1 MGGTTALVGSVG
13 SGYWLLV
20 ISGQHY
26 SDTMIRI
33 LLFSL
38 LISLA
43 LLPYG
48 GPSGAAASPA
58 ALLPRHAGAGASHH
72 HLVKRSPEEAEAE
85 PESEPEAGEEALG
98 EPEPESEPAD

>member
-1 MGGTTALVGSVG
+1 MGTTALFGSVG

-72 HLVKRSPEEAEAE
+72 HLVKRSPEEAEL
-85 PESEPEAGEEALG
+85 ESEPEAGEEALG
-98 EPEPESEPAD
+98 EPEPESESAD

>member
-58 ALLPRHAGAGASHH
+58 ALLPRHAGAGAGHH

-85 PESEPEAGEEALG
+85 PEAGEEALG
-98 EPEPESEPAD
+98 EPEPESESAD